1 MTSTAPGTPATAS
14 ATTFIDI
21 FRGHAERQPD
31 APALEFLKDGES
43 VGQQLSYG
51 ELDRRARA
59 AAVRLSQ
66 VAKPGDRALLL
77 FDSDLEFAI
86 AFLGCLYAQI
96 IAVPA
101 YPPRSGHHL
110 KR

>member
-1 MTSTAPGTPATAS
+1 MTSTTCGVPASEAVS
-14 ATTFIDI
+14 TFIEV
-21 FRGHAERQPD
+21 FRGHVGRQPD
-31 APALEFLKDGES
+31 ALALSFLKDGEHLA
-43 VGQQLSYG
+43 QRLTYA

-59 AAVRLSQ
+59 AAVRLSR
-66 VAKPGDRALLL
+66 AGKPGDRALML

-101 YPPRSGHHL
+101 YPPRS
-110 KR
+110 